1 VNGFGFSPLNSL
13 LVQMPGGA
21 FQLGGLIFI
30 SLTSTY
36 VKNSRVICMISMV
49 TLSLIGMIIV
59 YTVSN
64 EHKYTRLA
72 GIWLSAIFAADIP
85 IALSLI
91 TSNVGGFTKRATV
104 SAMLFI
110 GYCAG
115 NIIGPQFFYTRE
127 KPRYPVSL
135 TISKPCECVIFGRY

>member
-1 VNGFGFSPLNSL
+1 
-13 LVQMPGGA
+13 
-21 FQLGGLIFI
+21 
-30 SLTSTY
+30 
-36 VKNSRVICMISMV
+36 MITAV
-49 TLSLIGMIIV
+49 TLSLIGMIVV

-85 IALSLI
+85 LALSLI

-104 SAMLFI
+104 SAMLFVA
-110 GYCAG
+110 YCAG

-127 KPRYPVSL
+127 KPRYPVS
-135 TISKPCECVIFGRY
+135 PREPF

>member
-1 VNGFGFSPLNSL
+1 
-13 LVQMPGGA
+13 
-21 FQLGGLIFI
+21 
-30 SLTSTY
+30 
-36 VKNSRVICMISMV
+36 MV
-49 TLSLIGMIIV
+49 TLSLIGMIMV

-72 GIWLSAIFAADIP
+72 GIWIGAIFGANVP

-135 TISKPCECVIFGRY
+135 HLFSSFDCTSLRFSLHTRPMLILL